1 MRTELGHDGETHHHH
16 RNRHFLQRF
25 EGYADLI
32 MVGAL
37 VILALAMV
45 IGLLTADGRVGQPW

>member
-1 MRTELGHDGETHHHH
+1 MRTEAGHDDTHHHH
-16 RNRHFLQRF
+16 RNRHLLQRF

-45 IGLLTADGRVGQPW
+45 VGLITADGSVGQAW

>member
-1 MRTELGHDGETHHHH
+1 MRTDIGHDGETHHHH
-16 RNRHFLQRF
+16 RNRHFIQRF

-45 IGLLTADGRVGQPW
+45 IGLLTADGRVGY